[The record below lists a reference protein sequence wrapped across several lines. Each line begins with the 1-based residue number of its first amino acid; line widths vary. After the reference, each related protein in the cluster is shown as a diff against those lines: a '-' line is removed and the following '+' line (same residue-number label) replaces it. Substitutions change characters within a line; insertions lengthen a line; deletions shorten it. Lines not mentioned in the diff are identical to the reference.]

1 MLKKEKDNTG
11 HIHEGFVVD
20 LLELIKRRLGFNY
33 TLYKVADGKYGSEE
47 SNGKWNGMIGDLML
61 RDPQKVI

>member
-11 HIHEGFVVD
+11 RIHEGFVVD
-20 LLELIKRRLGFNY
+20 LLELIKGRLGFNY

-47 SNGKWNGMIGDLML
+47 QNGKWNGMIGDLML
-61 RDPQKVI
+61 RDPQKVT